1 MTSSGM
7 ARVNISEISQD
18 TRIPSFPGVYGAI
31 AFPAI
36 KGPVGDA
43 FSGGAVL
50 MTSDTQFLN
59 IFTPDGKV
67 AVDDAG
73 GMWSALAFF
82 PFSNTLWARR
92 VATGYKYGGAII
104 AKLGGGNNAAFT
116 DGVTDPEAFSF
127 GGNDSFIIVGA
138 NPGTWNNGK
147 TDPNGIVVRIYGY
160 DAFPDK
166 VKVANA
172 FIIEVYVKTDLNNP
186 VETWLCS
193 KTPGTRDGFGSNIY
207 LEDVLQRSSYI
218 RAVDNTAVTDVYP
231 VSSNGGIWTF
241 TVTGAGIG
249 YHLNDVLTVTG
260 GDGNA
265 TILVNAVSATGVITR
280 ATLLTAGEQYLL
292 NQAPYATTV
301 NPAGGTG
308 CTITVT
314 GVGTFLDK
322 GENGS
327 LPTDSDMIT
336 ALSDF
341 SNTED
346 KQVTV
351 LMDGGHTTAPYASAL
366 WGLAENR
373 RDCIAILST
382 DYAAEA
388 AAGYIAE
395 LLNYRKVT
403 LNANTTFAA
412 LYTPHPKIYDKFN
425 ANYRYVPPD
434 GYVAAAISF
443 TGAQFELWY
452 PPAGNTR
459 GVINVLDVRRR
470 FSVGEMS
477 VLSDAQINPLRWSP
491 GKGVRIWFDSTLGT
505 IPNSL
510 QAINVRLLLIVIE
523 PAIAAA
529 LETFLFDLNT
539 EVTRSRV
546 KSLIDSY
553 MENILSRLGVTFFK
567 TVCDSTNNSANDIQ
581 NFRLNVDLFITP
593 SYPIRYINF
602 RVVLVP
608 PNTATVTIV

>member
-1 MTSSGM
+1 MFSSGM

-31 AFPAI
+31 AFPAN

-59 IFTPDGKV
+59 TFTPDGKV

-82 PFSNTLWARR
+82 QFSNTLWSRR
-92 VATGYKYGGAII
+92 VASGYKYGGAII
-104 AKLGGGNNAAFT
+104 AKEGGGNNAAFT
-116 DGVTDPEAFSF
+116 VGKTDPEAFSF
-127 GGNDSFIIVGA
+127 GSNDSFIIVGA

-147 TDPNGIVVRIYGY
+147 TDPNGIAVRIYGF
-160 DAFPDK
+160 DNFPDK

-172 FIIEVYVKTDLNNP
+172 FVIEVYVKTDLNNP

-193 KTPGTRDGFGSNIY
+193 KTPGTRDGFGNNIY
-207 LEDVLQRSSYI
+207 LEDVLKASSYI
-218 RAVDNTAVTDVYP
+218 RAVDNVTVTNVYP
-231 VSSNGGIWTF
+231 ASDNGGLWTF
-241 TVTGAGIG
+241 TVTGAGAG
-249 YHLNDVLTVTG
+249 YHVNDVLTVTG

-265 TILVNAVSATGVITR
+265 TILVNAVSVTGAVTR
-280 ATLLTAGEQYLL
+280 ATLLTSGEQYLL
-292 NQAPYATTV
+292 NHAPYATTV
-301 NPAGGTG
+301 APAGGSG

-314 GVGTFLDK
+314 GVGTFLDA
-322 GENGS
+322 GDNGTF
-327 LPTDSDMIT
+327 PTDSDMIT
-336 ALSDF
+336 ALDDF

-351 LMDGGHTTAPYASAL
+351 LMDGGHTTAPFASAL

-373 RDCIAILST
+373 RDCFAVLST
-382 DYAAEA
+382 DFTAELAAD
-388 AAGYIAE
+388 YITQ

-412 LYTPHPKIYDKFN
+412 LYTPHVQIYDKFN
-425 ANYRYVPPD
+425 ANTRYVPPD

-452 PPAGNTR
+452 PPAGDTR
-459 GVINVLDVRRR
+459 GVINVQDVKRR
-470 FSVGEMS
+470 FSVGEMN
-477 VLSDAQINPLRWSP
+477 VLSDAQINPLRWTP

-510 QAINVRLLLIVIE
+510 QAINVRMLLIVIE

-529 LETFLFDLNT
+529 LENFLFDLNT
-539 EVTRSRV
+539 EATRARV

-553 MENILSRLGVTFFK
+553 MANILSRLGVTFFR
-567 TVCDSTNNSANDIQ
+567 TVCDSTNNTAVDIQ

-602 RVVLVP
+602 RVILVP
-608 PNTATVTIV
+608 PNTATVTVV